1 MTSSKGSEGS
11 WDPHDEQRSALSIH
25 LLGSPRAGPV
35 LSRLS
40 LQPKDL
46 LGLRSISAHTRMAV
60 RAQLMVLP
68 AGVT

>member
-1 MTSSKGSEGS
+1 MTGSKGSEGS
-11 WDPHDEQRSALSIH
+11 WDPVMNNDLLSPFTCWEVQG
-25 LLGSPRAGPV
+25 LV

-60 RAQLMVLP
+60 QA
-68 AGVT
+68 